1 MLFKLG
7 LMSWWL
13 SDFANLMFSLLCGVS
28 KICNLRAFTHNN
40 ENEKIQIWRRNKL
53 LVQAVAL
60 PSMLLIKIHVMSI
73 KLGDIMKFLSQFSSE
88 KLSQYSINYGHKIS
102 ILVNKKTFLRA

>member
-13 SDFANLMFSLLCGVS
+13 SDFANLFSLCCV
-28 KICNLRAFTHNN
+28 AFLKFLILERLHTT
-40 ENEKIQIWRRNKL
+40 KRMRKVQIWRRNKL
-53 LVQAVAL
+53 IVQAVAL

-73 KLGDIMKFLSQFSSE
+73 KLGDIMKFLSQLSSE
-88 KLSQYSINYGHKIS
+88 KLSQYSIKLCMATKS
-102 ILVNKKTFLRA
+102 LF